1 MGELVA
7 LRSTRLAGGFIG
19 LVAVEE
25 EEEELPGWCWAALAT
40 PAAAL
45 YSPLVVAHT
54 VELPLVLLLLVPTVG
69 TAAGVVTEVFPEA
82 KGEVSRECASR
93 QSVLMLNVRATPNPA
108 EVSKI
113 LRLYMK
119 IVIK

>member
-1 MGELVA
+1 M
-7 LRSTRLAGGFIG
+7 G

-25 EEEELPGWCWAALAT
+25 EEEELPGWCCAALAT

-45 YSPLVVAHT
+45 YSPLVVVAHT
-54 VELPLVLLLLVPTVG
+54 VVLPLVLLLLVPTVG

-82 KGEVSRECASR
+82 RGEVSRECASR

-108 EVSKI
+108 VKNSEIIYKNDDKTFLVQ
-113 LRLYMK
+113 LRHK
-119 IVIK
+119 AV